1 MTSAAG
7 GLEKGNS
14 YTIKLKKGGITCIVL
29 KKGSSDSKE
38 TSKGMLGL
46 Q

>member
-14 YTIKLKKGGITCIVL
+14 YAIKLNSIQAKMGELLVR
-29 KKGSSDSKE
+29 
-38 TSKGMLGL
+38 
-46 Q
+46 

>member
-1 MTSAAG
+1 MATDPLPGS
-7 GLEKGNS
+7 KS
-14 YTIKLKKGGITCIVL
+14 KKGGITCIVL

>member
-1 MTSAAG
+1 VATDPLPGFKS
-7 GLEKGNS
+7 
-14 YTIKLKKGGITCIVL
+14 KKGGTTCIVL
-29 KKGSSDSKE
+29 KKGSSDSKG

>member
-14 YTIKLKKGGITCIVL
+14 YTIKLA
-29 KKGSSDSKE
+29 
-38 TSKGMLGL
+38 GMKNRNQLEMFIR
-46 Q
+46 

>member
-14 YTIKLKKGGITCIVL
+14 YIIQLVGMKKADPHKLPENLLLC
-29 KKGSSDSKE
+29 
-38 TSKGMLGL
+38 
-46 Q
+46 